1 MKSTLSK
8 NKIIAMANVAPYTIK
23 KKKRFLMARVKSHPS
38 FFINEKNDNL
48 FAPMKTESRTSKAI
62 AEQPTTNIIKNEN
75 VENLIAPRVI
85 KKITDPFQRIQPKE
99 IQKFKFKQKKTIQ
112 PEEKINITPEKK
124 INISSEQREKVVH
137 RNSDNLNDYSNKSS
151 EFENKIE
158 FYQEENLRLSHQ
170 LVQQKKSKEI
180 SSARLQ
186 EIEEVQQIITS
197 KFQEIGMLLASISNI
212 SVLNSDTPE
221 VLISDTSEDEKNI
234 FENNRNSREEF
245 VPFKKTEA
253 EHEVSKYK
261 ASKNIDKIL
270 DIEVRSIFS
279 RK

>member
-99 IQKFKFKQKKTIQ
+99 IQKFKFKQKKNIQ
-112 PEEKINITPEKK
+112 PEKK